1 MLAALGWATSE
12 LIHPSLSRLFG
23 AGSLLS
29 PAASGA
35 LTKAPSV
42 LNGGLER
49 VSYGLWV
56 AGFVLAAVLEFP
68 RMLDIAE
75 NPVRL
80 SVSLPLP
87 LALNPLAL
95 DRHLSTAISLP
106 PSLYR
111 LPLFSLLAY
120 ADSLTHS
127 ITHSMCIPLT
137 RAHTH
142 TEPLQAGVAGLRPAQ
157 ILRAG
162 GRRRAGV
169 SRGERVREKRENK
182 KERYFIS
189 LKR

>member
-80 SVSLPLP
+80 SLSLPLP

-111 LPLFSLLAY
+111 HLSTAFPYFLFSRMR
-120 ADSLTHS
+120 THS
-127 ITHSMCIPLT
+127 RTQSHTPCVSLSRARTHIQNRFKPGSLGFDPLKFY
-137 RAHTH
+137 
-142 TEPLQAGVAGLRPAQ
+142 EQADAD
-157 ILRAG
+157 
-162 GRRRAGV
+162 
-169 SRGERVREKRENK
+169 ERVSLEVRE
-182 KERYFIS
+182 
-189 LKR
+189 

>member
-75 NPVRL
+75 NPVSL
-80 SVSLPLP
+80 SRSLPLP
-87 LALNPLAL
+87 LASNPLAL

-111 LPLFSLLAY
+111 FLFSRMR
-120 ADSLTHS
+120 THS
-127 ITHSMCIPLT
+127 RTQSHTACVSLSRARTHIQNRFKPGSLGFDPLKFY
-137 RAHTH
+137 
-142 TEPLQAGVAGLRPAQ
+142 EQADAD
-157 ILRAG
+157 
-162 GRRRAGV
+162 
-169 SRGERVREKRENK
+169 ERVSLEVRS
-182 KERYFIS
+182 ER
-189 LKR
+189 